1 MLSFFNVLRPSG
13 HRPLSWLLA
22 FLLGGGSGLAF
33 HTQLQAAEPIPSQ
46 LQGLVT
52 KFDVVANRH
61 DLALLKSLY
70 SDNFSTAD
78 GLDYAAF
85 EQALQ
90 SLWQR
95 YPDIQY
101 QTKIHSWRQ
110 EGQQWIAQ
118 TQTNIEA
125 STQWQGQPA
134 QFRSVIES
142 EQTFAGEKLVR
153 QEILSETVSLTA
165 GAKPPEVE
173 IRLPKQVKS
182 GQTYDFDVIVQ
193 EPTGDNLLAG
203 VAFAQS
209 ISPTNYTRPAPI
221 NLELLQA
228 GGLFKRGKAPA
239 KAEPQWLSALLVSPE
254 GMTWITQRL
263 RVEP

>member
-1 MLSFFNVLRPSG
+1 MSRPSG

-22 FLLGGGSGLAF
+22 FLLGAGGAWLGQPR
-33 HTQLQAAEPIPSQ
+33 QLQAAEPVPSQ

-52 KFDVVANRH
+52 KFDTVANRH

-70 SDNFSTAD
+70 SDNFSTVD
-78 GLDYAAF
+78 GLNFAAF

-90 SLWQR
+90 SLWKQ
-95 YPDIQY
+95 YPNIQY
-101 QTKIHSWRQ
+101 QTQIQSWRQ
-110 EGQQWIAQ
+110 EDQQWIAQ

-125 STQWQGQPA
+125 STEWQGQPA
-134 QFRSVIES
+134 KFRSVIES

-153 QEILSETVSLTA
+153 QKILSEKISLTA

-173 IRLPKQVKS
+173 IRLPQQVKP
-182 GQTYDFDVIVQ
+182 GQEYDFDVILQ

-203 VAFAQS
+203 VAFAQG
-209 ISPTNYTRPAPI
+209 ITPTNYTRPAPI

-228 GGLFKRGKAPA
+228 GGLFKRGKAPSQA
-239 KAEPQWLSALLVSPE
+239 APQWLSAVLVSPE
-254 GMTWITQRL
+254 GMTWVTQRL